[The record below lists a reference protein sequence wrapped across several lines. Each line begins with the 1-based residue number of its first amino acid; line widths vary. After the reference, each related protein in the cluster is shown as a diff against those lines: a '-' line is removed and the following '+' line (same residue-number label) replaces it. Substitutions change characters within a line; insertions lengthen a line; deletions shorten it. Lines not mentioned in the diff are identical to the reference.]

1 MAIKAI
7 FFDQDGV
14 IIDTERDGHRVAFND
29 TFKHM
34 GFDTEWDVDY
44 YHELLQIGGGKER
57 MKYHLKT
64 RGFGKDIPDDE
75 VEELI
80 KQMHLYKTDRF
91 IELIES
97 GSLPLRPG
105 IHRFMNEGVEAGLTL
120 AVTTT
125 SNERAAHA
133 IAYKVL
139 EDIPFKFV
147 LAGDIVAKKKP
158 DPAIY
163 LLAMEKAGVQ
173 PQECLV
179 IEDSRNGV
187 LAAKAAG
194 MHVVATSNF
203 YTQREDLSDADVI
216 VTALGDSDGEKGQ
229 LIKGN
234 IPGYDGVLHVSQL
247 THIF

>member
-34 GFDTEWDVDY
+34 GFETEWDVEY
-44 YHELLQIGGGKER
+44 YHELLQVGGGKER
-57 MKYHLKT
+57 MKHHLKT
-64 RGFGKDIPDDE
+64 RGFGVEVHEDE
-75 VEELI
+75 VDDLI
-80 KQMHLYKTDRF
+80 KKMHRFKTDRF

-97 GSLPLRPG
+97 GSLPLRSG
-105 IHRFMNEGVEAGLTL
+105 IHRFMKEGEDAGLTL

-133 IAYKVL
+133 IAYNVL
-139 EDIPFKFV
+139 KDIPFNFV
-147 LAGDIVAKKKP
+147 LAGDIVTKKKP

-163 LLAMEKAGVQ
+163 LLALDKTGLQ
-173 PQECLV
+173 PEECLV
-179 IEDSRNGV
+179 VEDSRNGI

-203 YTQREDLSDADVI
+203 YTQREDLTPADVI
-216 VTALGDSDGEKGQ
+216 VTSLGDPGGE
-229 LIKGN
+229 
-234 IPGYDGVLHVSQL
+234 
-247 THIF
+247 